1 MNIHDNGIEK
11 PVGISNPRIEWS
23 SDLMAE
29 MVRRLDLKY
38 LAMNPGASYR
48 GFHDSLVNYL
58 GNRDPQMLLTLNEDH
73 AVAIAHGYAR
83 VTGQPMG
90 CVLHSNVGLMHG
102 LMQVFNAW
110 CARVPMVI
118 FGATGPVAADKRRP
132 WVDWVHTAK
141 DQGALLRNYTKWD
154 DQPTS
159 AVAAVE
165 SILRANQIARTAPHG
180 PTYVCLEADLQEEP
194 FDGDAFELPDVSR
207 YAPGPSPHPSAET
220 LRDIAALL
228 LKAERPIIL
237 SGRVSR
243 DPAAWER
250 RIRLAEAV
258 GARVLTDLRTGASFP
273 TEHPLHGPTPRSH
286 YSPEAAE
293 LVRRADVILVFES
306 IDLAGALQLI
316 EQKGKIRGTIIN
328 CTVDSYI
335 HNGWSMDYQGLPPAD
350 IRVLAEPDALVEGLL
365 PHVETAGKPA
375 SEWSRP
381 GAADRSPPPDLS
393 NPGRAI
399 VQDDL
404 AWLLNERRQGRSFTI
419 MRVGLGFSSEH
430 YPFREPLDYLGFD
443 GGGGLGA
450 GPGMAVGV
458 GLALKG
464 SGRIPMSIVGDG
476 DFLQGA
482 TALWTAAHYDI
493 PVLIIVANNR
503 SNFNDEIHQEAVARD
518 RNRPVENKWIGMRLA
533 NPHVDIAGL
542 ARAQGVE
549 AATVSRVGDL
559 ADALETAIR
568 TVEGGKPYLL
578 DLVIEPSQRGPLL
591 KRGN

>member
-1 MNIHDNGIEK
+1 MSGQDNEIEK
-11 PVGISNPRIEWS
+11 PVNVGNPQIEWV

-29 MVRRLDLKY
+29 TVRRLDLKY
-38 LAMNPGASYR
+38 LTMNPGASYR

-83 VTGQPMG
+83 VTGEPMG

-110 CARVPMVI
+110 CARVPMVVI
-118 FGATGPVAADKRRP
+118 GATGPVAADQRRP

-159 AVAAVE
+159 PVAAVE
-165 SILRANQIARTAPHG
+165 SFLRANQIARTAPRG
-180 PTYVCLEADLQEEP
+180 PVYVCLEADLQEEP
-194 FDGDAFELPDVSR
+194 FDASSFEMPDTAR
-207 YAPGPSPHPSAET
+207 FQPGPSPHPSADT
-220 LRDIAALL
+220 LRDIAERL

-243 DPAAWER
+243 DEKAWQN

-258 GARVLTDLRTGASFP
+258 GARVLSDLRTGASFP
-273 TEHPLHGPTPRSH
+273 TEHPLHGPAPRSH
-286 YSPEAAE
+286 YSAEAAE
-293 LVRRADVILVFES
+293 LVRQADVVLVFDS
-306 IDLAGALQLI
+306 IDLAGTLQLI
-316 EQKGKIRGTIIN
+316 EKGGKVKATIIN
-328 CTVDSYI
+328 CTVDSYV
-335 HNGWSMDYQGLPPAD
+335 HNGWSMDYQGLAPAD

-365 PHVETAGKPA
+365 SHVEGKNKPQ
-375 SEWSRP
+375 SEWSTP
-381 GAADRSPPPDLS
+381 QPYAKSPAPDLS
-393 NPGRAI
+393 DPDRAI
-399 VQDDL
+399 VQEDL
-404 AWLLNERRQGRSFTI
+404 AWVLNESRRGREFTI
-419 MRVGLGFSSEH
+419 MRVGLGFASEH

-450 GPGMAVGV
+450 GPGMAVGI

-464 SGRIPMSIVGDG
+464 TGRIPMSIVGDG

-493 PVLIIVANNR
+493 PSLVIVANNR
-503 SNFNDEIHQEAVARD
+503 SNYNDEIHQEAVARD

-533 NPHVDIAGL
+533 DPYVDIAAL
-542 ARAQGVE
+542 SKAQGVE
-549 AATVSRVGDL
+549 AETVSRLGDL
-559 ADALETAIR
+559 ADALERAIKV
-568 TVEGGKPYLL
+568 VESGKPFVL
-578 DLVIEPSQRGPLL
+578 DLIIEPSTRGPLL

>member
-1 MNIHDNGIEK
+1 MNVTDNEIEK
-11 PVGISNPRIEWS
+11 PVGINNPRIAWS

-29 MVRRLDLKY
+29 VVRRLDLKY

-83 VTGQPMG
+83 VTGEPMG

-118 FGATGPVAADKRRP
+118 VGATGPVAADKRRP

-165 SILRANQIARTAPHG
+165 SFLRANQIARTAPRG

-194 FDGDAFELPDVSR
+194 FDAEGFELPEVSR
-207 YAPGPSPHPSAET
+207 YAPGPSPHPSADT
-220 LRDIAALL
+220 LADISDLL

-243 DPAAWER
+243 DPKAWEQ

-258 GARVLTDLRTGASFP
+258 GARVLSDLRTGASFP

-293 LVRRADVILVFES
+293 LVRQADVILVLDS
-306 IDLAGALQLI
+306 IDLAGTLQLI
-316 EQKGKIRGTIIN
+316 EQKGKVRGTIIN
-328 CTVDSYI
+328 CTVDSYV

-350 IRVLAEPDALVEGLL
+350 IRVLAEPDALVAGLL
-365 PHVETAGKPA
+365 PYVTKAQKPVSAWSTPPTTAKV
-375 SEWSRP
+375 S
-381 GAADRSPPPDLS
+381 PPDLS
-393 NPGRAI
+393 DPQRAI

-404 AWLLNERRQGRSFTI
+404 AWLLNECREGRKFTI

-430 YPFREPLDYLGFD
+430 YPFRDPLDYLGFD

-464 SGRIPMSIVGDG
+464 TGRIPMSIVGDG

-493 PVLIIVANNR
+493 PVLVIVANNR
-503 SNFNDEIHQEAVARD
+503 SNYNDEVHQEAVARE

-533 NPHVDIAGL
+533 QPHVDIAGL
-542 ARAQGVE
+542 ARAQGV
-549 AATVSRVGDL
+549 AAETVSAVGEL
-559 ADALETAIR
+559 ADALERAIR
-568 TVEGGKPYLL
+568 TVEAGKPYLL